1 MIMIMLC
8 VQVEHRALS
17 DVIDFSIV
25 TKADIAELDKLLV
38 QFSKDLYQ
46 VFTFYS
52 KRTNGSM
59 SNGEFWRF
67 VRDCKLGLKFTALS
81 ISSHHI
87 TSPHM
92 ISYISLHI
100 IFQIGISILLLCVII
115 IRLIIICLI
124 IVDLVFIR
132 VTKTLDPSG
141 ISAPSGAG
149 GTGAANGIPANEL
162 QDLQQLADDVARSM
176 LDNNN
181 NNNDSIKGSLS
192 SNGSSA
198 TLALAT
204 ATGED
209 IGEMSIA
216 EQERIAEG
224 HRVSGL
230 KDITFQQFG
239 EALIRLSVIKYPRER
254 SLAHRFK
261 SLLLGFVL
269 PNASKSYN
277 KNMSYLQ
284 VFTT

>member
-1 MIMIMLC
+1 MAWIQI
-8 VQVEHRALS
+8 EHRSLS
-17 DVIDFSIV
+17 DVIDFSNV
-25 TKADIAELDKLLV
+25 TKADIQELDKLLV

-81 ISSHHI
+81 ILNTHHHPRAC
-87 TSPHM
+87 T
-92 ISYISLHI
+92 
-100 IFQIGISILLLCVII
+100 ILIHCCV
-115 IRLIIICLI
+115 

-132 VTKTLDPSG
+132 VTKTSEGNDAKSSES
-141 ISAPSGAG
+141 SAAI
-149 GTGAANGIPANEL
+149 NNEL
-162 QDLQQLADDVARSM
+162 QNLQKLADDVARSM
-176 LDNNN
+176 ENEE
-181 NNNDSIKGSLS
+181 
-192 SNGSSA
+192 NGMVGGDVTNAISGVDDGQS
-198 TLALAT
+198 
-204 ATGED
+204 
-209 IGEMSIA
+209 EMSIA
-216 EQERIAEG
+216 DQERLAES

-254 SLAHRFK
+254 SLSHRFK

-284 VFTT
+284 VKFAPYCVIAAIPIEIM